1 MPADLAGE
9 FAREAQV
16 RVAEGL
22 ELVRGAGPAEDTA
35 VVPEEAPGAARVVGL
50 AADQAD
56 QADGEAPA

>member
-1 MPADLAGE
+1 VPADLAGE

-16 RVAEGL
+16 RVAEDL

-35 VVPEEAPGAARVVGL
+35 VVPEAAPGAGL